1 MILAGVASKRRVSRM
16 RDPSPKAAR
25 RKRARDR
32 RHRENLRLK
41 RRCVT
46 VRVGGDEIDHI
57 VRMRLLDER
66 NERDR
71 AKVGAAVEAAFL
83 WSIEVVKTKGFWDWL
98 RRQGR

>member
-1 MILAGVASKRRVSRM
+1 MIPRPRPRAASAPAIGGIGKICASN
-16 RDPSPKAAR
+16 DGASPSG
-25 RKRARDR
+25 
-32 RHRENLRLK
+32 
-41 RRCVT
+41 
-46 VRVGGDEIDHI
+46 VGGDEIDHL
-57 VRMRLLDER
+57 VWMRLLDER